1 MKICRYCNTKQADT
15 NQYCENC
22 GAPLAEEPAVQE
34 PVMPEFAAAENTAE
48 PGFSTH
54 EEPTV
59 SQPAEPQ
66 GQQPYTDWT
75 TQTHQPGASA
85 EGGIWNPAEGR
96 LPAVIAYFSVLGMI
110 ISLLMTMKKERSE
123 FTRSHQSQAL
133 VLALASVVNGWVFSD
148 SSLGVIIGLV
158 VFAAAVYSLVM
169 ACSGKISR
177 LPLIG
182 NIRIF

>member
-1 MKICRYCNTKQADT
+1 MKICRYCSTKQSDT
-15 NQYCENC
+15 NKFCENC
-22 GAPLAEEPAVQE
+22 GAPLEDEPSVQGATVAADEAFFGAAPEAPEPPHVEAEELP
-34 PVMPEFAAAENTAE
+34 P
-48 PGFSTH
+48 
-54 EEPTV
+54 
-59 SQPAEPQ
+59 
-66 GQQPYTDWT
+66 QQPHTDWT